1 MFVFFGFQA
10 TVMQNE
16 ENKFFLSFSTNL
28 STSLI
33 FSFSWL
39 YMSCWIC
46 LFDSL
51 NNLCFI
57 LQSWVLCAH
66 KNCFSLVL
74 LQLHSSATTRSTHVW
89 EFFEL
94 FGKMMIKYNH
104 VSVWFVWWKMVKFQ
118 TVFPILFT
126 VGLKCGSCSG
136 LTKCRI
142 YLKKSILSWQK
153 LNYHKL

>member
-1 MFVFFGFQA
+1 
-10 TVMQNE
+10 MQNE
-16 ENKFFLSFSTNL
+16 ENKFLFVSFSTNL

-57 LQSWVLCAH
+57 LQSRVLCVH

-74 LQLHSSATTRSTHVW
+74 LQPHSSATTRSTHVW

>member
-16 ENKFFLSFSTNL
+16 ENKIFL
-28 STSLI
+28 
-33 FSFSWL
+33 
-39 YMSCWIC
+39 C
-46 LFDSL
+46 LFQQTCPQASSSVSVGCIWAVESVCL
-51 NNLCFI
+51 TVWIISVSYYNRGFCVHIKIASPWFYCSRTH
-57 LQSWVLCAH
+57 LQQP
-66 KNCFSLVL
+66 L
-74 LQLHSSATTRSTHVW
+74 LGVW

-142 YLKKSILSWQK
+142 YLKKSIASWQK